1 MDLSLVWLISGVV
14 FILAEFII
22 PGFVICFF
30 GASAIVTS
38 VICMLFPALPFAW
51 HILIF
56 TVLGAALLL
65 ACRKLMPGIFKGK
78 EKTAAS
84 EDIDSDSVAGNNC
97 ICTETI
103 SPNAPGKV
111 EFRGSLWNAVSS
123 DTIPAGSR
131 CIIKSRTNLTLEVT
145 KL

>member
-1 MDLSLVWLISGVV
+1 MNLSLIWLIAGVI
-14 FILAEFII
+14 FILSEFII

-30 GASAIVTS
+30 GVSAIVTS
-38 VICMLFPALPFAW
+38 IVCMLFPALPFVW

-56 TVLGAALLL
+56 TILGVSLLL
-65 ACRKLMPGIFKGK
+65 ACRKLMPGIFRGN
-78 EKTAAS
+78 EKVAAS

-103 SPNAPGKV
+103 SPNSPGKV